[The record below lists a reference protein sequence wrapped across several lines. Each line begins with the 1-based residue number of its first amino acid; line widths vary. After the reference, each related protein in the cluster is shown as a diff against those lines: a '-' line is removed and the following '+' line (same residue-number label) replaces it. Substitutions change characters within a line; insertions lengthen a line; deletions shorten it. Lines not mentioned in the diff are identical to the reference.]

1 MSAKHS
7 EKKMDLD
14 QLELLNLV
22 SKVTSEVSNHTGI
35 SDRVLGEFLINL
47 HENSTGLDEF
57 KANVKE
63 MGADHLTD
71 AFIENLDRLI
81 IRMHPKYKKQ
91 VKSSAVTNGSHETNG
106 NGTAPTIEIKA
117 RMFPGLSRA
126 DQVVNGEENGHAN
139 KESYAPESRR
149 RRRRRSSSDRS
160 SEEVDKG
167 FRGRSDR
174 RRHSRSRSPAYQK
187 KTRPEPIIDSS
198 PILYKIY
205 RGRVDGIKDF
215 GAFVALEGIKQ
226 HRTGLVHISAIQQGG
241 RVNHPSDLL
250 SKYQPVYVKIVKIA
264 PDGKLGLS
272 MKDADQVTGTDL
284 TPHMRISAAGD
295 YERLLNDGDM
305 HQNVPINEGDMV
317 GSNNSRAPKKRLTS
331 PERWELRQLIAAG
344 AISAADHPELEE
356 GYDEVGHGDDDM
368 NEEGDVEIET
378 REEEPP
384 FLVGQTKQSLQ
395 LSPIKVIKAPDGSM
409 NRAAL
414 SGTQLAK
421 ERKDLKQQESRE
433 DAEKRASEVNLE
445 AQWQDPMMNPDR
457 RAFADDI
464 RNARMDQRA
473 SNMPEWKRE
482 TMGKDRSL
490 GKRTDLSIQEQR
502 ESLPTFKL
510 RSALIKAVHE
520 NQILVVVGDTGSG
533 KTTQMTQYLAEEGFT
548 ERGKIGCTQP
558 RRVAAMSV
566 AKRVAQEV
574 GCRLGEEVGYTIRFE
589 DCTSPQTR
597 IKYMTDGMLQRECL
611 IDPDMK
617 QYSVI
622 MLDEAHERTIA
633 TDLLFG
639 LLKSKTLQST
649 QEFAL
654 TF

>member
-1 MSAKHS
+1 
-7 EKKMDLD
+7 MDLD

-47 HENSTGLDEF
+47 HENSTSLGEF
-57 KANVKE
+57 KTNVKE

-81 IRMHPKYKKQ
+81 VRMHPKYKKQ
-91 VKSSAVTNGSHETNG
+91 VKKAPTNDSLETNGSSEDNAIAASQ
-106 NGTAPTIEIKA
+106 NVEIKA
-117 RMFPGLSRA
+117 RMFPGLA
-126 DQVVNGEENGHAN
+126 GKDDANGTLNGHASEE
-139 KESYAPESRR
+139 KPIRESRR
-149 RRRRRSSSDRS
+149 RRRRKSSSSSDKS
-160 SEEVDKG
+160 HDEETDVRH
-167 FRGRSDR
+167 RGRNR
-174 RRHSRSRSPAYQK
+174 RRASRSRSPLPYRKQRK
-187 KTRPEPIIDSS
+187 PEPIIDNS
-198 PILYKIY
+198 PVLYKVY
-205 RGRVDGIKDF
+205 RGRVEAIKDF
-215 GAFVALEGIKQ
+215 GAFVAIEGLKQ
-226 HRTGLVHISAIQQGG
+226 YKTGLVHISAIQQGG

-250 SKYQPVYVKIVKIA
+250 SRQQPVYVKILKIA
-264 PDGKLGLS
+264 PDGKIGLS

-284 TPHMRISAAGD
+284 TPQMRINAAGD
-295 YERLLNDGDM
+295 YERFANGKDM
-305 HQNVPINEGDMV
+305 HQNVPINEGDMP
-317 GSNNSRAPKKRLTS
+317 GSRSAAKKKRLTS

-344 AISAADHPELEE
+344 AISAVDHPELED
-356 GYDEVGHGDDDM
+356 GFDETGQVAEDLD
-368 NEEGDVEIET
+368 EEGDVEIET

-414 SGTQLAK
+414 SGTQIAK
-421 ERKDLKQQESRE
+421 ERKEVKQQQSRE

-445 AQWQDPMMNPDR
+445 SQWQDPMVNPNSR
-457 RAFADDI
+457 VFADEV

-473 SNMPEWKRE
+473 SNLPEWKRE

-490 GKRTDLSIQEQR
+490 GKRTDLSMQEQR
-502 ESLPTFKL
+502 ESLPTFRL
-510 RSALIKAVHE
+510 RSALIKAIHE
-520 NQILVVVGDTGSG
+520 NQILVVIGDTGSG
-533 KTTQMTQYLAEEGFT
+533 KTTQMTQYLAEEGFA

-589 DCTSPQTR
+589 DCTTPQTR

-633 TDLLFG
+633 TDVLFG
-639 LLKSKTLQST
+639 LLKSKPL
-649 QEFAL
+649 L
-654 TF
+654 I

>member
-1 MSAKHS
+1 
-7 EKKMDLD
+7 MDLD

-22 SKVTSEVSNHTGI
+22 SKVTSEVANHTGI

-91 VKSSAVTNGSHETNG
+91 VKGTAATKGPHETNG
-106 NGTAPTIEIKA
+106 TGTAPTIEMKA
-117 RMFPGLSRA
+117 RMFPGLSGA
-126 DQVVNGEENGHAN
+126 DQVVNGEENGHTN
-139 KESYAPESRR
+139 EETRVPESRR

-160 SEEVDKG
+160 SDEADDNRY
-167 FRGRSDR
+167 RGRSNR
-174 RRHSRSRSPAYQK
+174 RRHSRSRSPAYK
-187 KTRPEPIIDSS
+187 TSTRPEPTIDAT
-198 PILYKIY
+198 PILYKVY

-250 SKYQPVYVKIVKIA
+250 SKYQPVYVKVVKIA

-284 TPHMRISAAGD
+284 TPHMRINAAGD
-295 YERLLNDGDM
+295 YERLGNGGDM
-305 HQNVPINEGDMV
+305 HQNVPINEGDMA
-317 GSNNSRAPKKRLTS
+317 GSNASRAPKKRLTS

-356 GYDEVGHGDDDM
+356 GYDEIGHGDDDM

-421 ERKDLKQQESRE
+421 ERKEMKQQQSRE

-445 AQWQDPMMNPDR
+445 SQWQDPMMNPDR
-457 RAFADDI
+457 RVFADDI

-473 SNMPEWKRE
+473 SNLPEWKRE

-510 RSALIKAVHE
+510 RSALIKAIHE

-533 KTTQMTQYLAEEGFT
+533 KTTQMTQYLAEEGFA

-589 DCTSPQTR
+589 DCTSPHTR

-633 TDLLFG
+633 TDVLFG
-639 LLKSKTLQST
+639 LLKSKTFKL
-649 QEFAL
+649 L
-654 TF
+654 KNLH